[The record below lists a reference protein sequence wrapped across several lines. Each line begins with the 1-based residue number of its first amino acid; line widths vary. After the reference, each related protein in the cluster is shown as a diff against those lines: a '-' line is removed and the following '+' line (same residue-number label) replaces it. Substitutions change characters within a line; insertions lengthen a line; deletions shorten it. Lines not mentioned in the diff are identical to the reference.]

1 MGNEA
6 FRSSIESGNDFFR
19 AKKVAPVDLRG
30 ALEEAKTRIINSTP
44 STYLPTPKSV
54 DEAHTTPASVV
65 DVFGG

>member
-30 ALEEAKTRIINSTP
+30 A
-44 STYLPTPKSV
+44 
-54 DEAHTTPASVV
+54 
-65 DVFGG
+65 FGGGRKPELSIVRPQPICRRRSQLTRQHDARVSGGCIRG